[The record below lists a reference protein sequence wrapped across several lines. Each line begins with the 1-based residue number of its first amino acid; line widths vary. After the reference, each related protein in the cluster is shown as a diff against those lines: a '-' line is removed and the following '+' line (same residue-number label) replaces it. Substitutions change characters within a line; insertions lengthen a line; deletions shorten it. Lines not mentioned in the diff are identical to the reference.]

1 MKDKSRTLCYSS
13 NFLLSPTIR
22 WIYSHLSA
30 RTTVKLKVKE
40 TASPRLLWTP
50 STLSSSAETYQ
61 TSAHFYGVTNNT
73 SKKHPKLRRRTLIHN
88 IYVFTL

>member
-1 MKDKSRTLCYSS
+1 MKDKSHTLCYSS

-40 TASPRLLWTP
+40 TASPECCGHHQLSPLLQKLTKHQ
-50 STLSSSAETYQ
+50 L
-61 TSAHFYGVTNNT
+61 TSMVSPIIPARSIQN
-73 SKKHPKLRRRTLIHN
+73 
-88 IYVFTL
+88 